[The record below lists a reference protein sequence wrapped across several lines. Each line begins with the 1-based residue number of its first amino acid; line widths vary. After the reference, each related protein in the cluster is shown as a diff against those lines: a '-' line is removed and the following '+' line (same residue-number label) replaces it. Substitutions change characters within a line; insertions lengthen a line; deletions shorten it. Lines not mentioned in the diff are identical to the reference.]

1 MRVTRK
7 AVILSLPLTLVLAT
21 PALAQVDFVRQ
32 QLTQF
37 IEGLVSNENQKVKI
51 EGLSGIPFDVKIKR
65 VTIADTN
72 GVWLTVNDVSLDI
85 KATALLRGRLEVNKV
100 GAERT
105 VVARAPVSPPTD
117 PAADDAFALP
127 QPPEL
132 PQSIS
137 RVLVQDINFERIE
150 FEGPVLGEAA
160 TFTLQGSVKP
170 GEGDDVIVADLKGR
184 RIDENTANLSL
195 DATLDLAKQAAKVDL
210 HAEETGSLFADL
222 VGIPQADRVYLD
234 LNGNGPLKNWDA
246 GLVFDAQSLL
256 HANADAKLDYS
267 DTPKIDLSAVVAPV
281 PGVFPEDVGALL
293 GRVFSLDVEVGQTS
307 PDTFQLDRFD
317 LESAFLQ
324 TDGQGRMDFKTG
336 ELGGNIDVVLP
347 DLAKASALAKT
358 DLAGRAK
365 LRVDASGTVQEP
377 LFVVDLSGSG
387 IDGANFGV
395 ETVAGKIDVRPLAAL
410 NQPFAGA
417 SLKGDGRIEGATQ
430 DGEPLRPEDALQFSL
445 DVRVPTKGQA
455 VLNALTL
462 EGDTFKAEATAD
474 VALPAL
480 KGTAQINADV
490 PDLRAL
496 QTALGPLAPEG
507 MNLEGAVMLQADA
520 DIAENAERVD
530 AKVVLGADDFAG
542 LPADADRVLG
552 SDPRLT
558 ADLLYL
564 KDERVALNDLDLK
577 AATVNLQGTAG
588 FALPSLEGQARLDA
602 GIPDLAALGQ
612 ALRDRLPPD
621 LRPKGSVDLKID
633 ATTAPNLASAKA
645 NVVLAAQN
653 LSGLPGEATRLVG
666 SAPKLKADVD
676 YVKDGRVTL
685 TNLDLD
691 AARAD
696 LAGRATLGLDAKR
709 ALDGRVTLS
718 LPELAAL
725 EGLLKQSIAGAGK
738 AVVDLGGTLDKPDV
752 RLDADAAPL
761 KVVGQDFER
770 VALVATAA
778 GPTDDL
784 SGDMTLTA
792 RTRGEELRLASAYSY
807 TPELARLKRLRLTAS
822 ATELGG
828 DLAYDLEHNL
838 AEGEI
843 QGRVGDFAALRP
855 FIGQDVQGQGRVD
868 LRLSADSG
876 RQKVDLNLD
885 APKVAGD
892 FGDVEGLKLDAAVND
907 ALGTPTI
914 DAKANLDRFTQGD
927 LRLDTA
933 RIDANGGLD
942 GLRVE
947 AALKG
952 AQGRGGGEDVPF
964 DVETAAMIDA
974 RSATK
979 SVRVERLDG
988 SAANEPLRLRAP
1000 LTVSLPQGGYALDGL
1015 DLTFAGARLAG
1026 DARLVGEILA
1036 GDLRLEGF
1044 DLAKLDPYLERDLR
1058 GGLKADVTLG
1068 GSPAAPD
1075 IALSLDG
1082 RQIALAEE
1090 AFAEVPPATIDLKGR
1105 YDQELFTGNLAIAGT
1120 FDQPLQAEV
1129 RLPLDLS
1136 LQPFAFDLPQDRQ
1149 IGGGITGKAA
1159 LARLVQIAQLDGQ
1172 QAKGVLD
1179 IDLSLDGTYAR
1190 PLANGA
1196 IRVDDGAFSDAN
1208 TGVRL
1213 DDIVLDVEAR
1223 GRTIEVATLRARG
1236 PGNGTITG
1244 GGRIEMAPERDF
1256 PFDFTL
1262 SSKNARLLDN
1272 DLGVALVTSDLGID
1286 GDIDAAKLSGT
1297 VNIDSAD
1304 LQIPSGGVTDPP
1316 ELDVVVRR
1324 NGELVPRPKPEEGAA
1339 AGAPFDLALDVEVN
1353 APERIF
1359 VRGRGLSSE
1368 WGGNLAI
1375 DGQATAPEIVG
1386 SIDFRRGFLDF
1397 LGERF
1402 TITEGSVS
1410 FTGDTPPTPQVKLTA
1425 EAERDGFTAIVRV
1438 SGPAT
1443 DPEVA
1448 LTSEPELPQDQVLS
1462 RLLFDQDVSDI
1473 TPAQGIKLAAAVRE
1487 LQGGGPGL
1495 LDRFRGSLGLDTLD
1509 IGGEGDESAVS
1520 AGKYIADD
1528 VYLEVEQGLATNTTR
1543 ARVEVDLGRGFDA
1556 TSEVGSDGNS
1566 GAGINW
1572 SLDY

>member
-1 MRVTRK
+1 MRVTPK
-7 AVILSLPLTLVLAT
+7 AVILAPPLVLALAT

-51 EGLSGIPFDVKIKR
+51 EGLSGIPFDVKIER
-65 VTIADTN
+65 VTIADTQ

-85 KATALLRGRLEVNKV
+85 AATALLRGRLEIDKV
-100 GAERT
+100 GAART

-117 PAADDAFALP
+117 PAADNPFTLP

-150 FEGPVLGEAA
+150 LQEPLLGEAA
-160 TFTLQGSVKP
+160 VFTLNGSVKP
-170 GEGDDVIVADLKGR
+170 GASDDVIVADLKGR

-195 DATLDLAKQAAKVDL
+195 NATLDLARQAAKVDL
-210 HAEETGSLFADL
+210 HAEETGALFADL
-222 VGIPQADRVYLD
+222 TGIPEADRIYLD
-234 LNGNGPLKNWDA
+234 LNGDGPLKNWDA
-246 GLVFDAQSLL
+246 SLVFDAQSLL

-281 PGVFPEDVGALL
+281 PGVFPADVGALL
-293 GRVFSLDVEVGQTS
+293 GRVFSLDVKVGQTS

-317 LESAFLQ
+317 LESAFLK
-324 TDGQGRMDFKTG
+324 TDGRGRMDFKTG
-336 ELGGNIDVVLP
+336 ELDGNVDVVLP

-358 DLAGRAK
+358 DLAGEAK
-365 LRVDASGTVQEP
+365 LTIDASGTVQEP

-387 IDGANFGV
+387 IDAANFGV
-395 ETVAGKIDVRPLAAL
+395 ETVASKINVRPLAAL
-410 NQPFAGA
+410 NQPFAGVG
-417 SLKGDGRIEGATQ
+417 LKGDGRVAGVTQ
-430 DGEPLRPEDALQFSL
+430 NGEPLRPEDALQFGL
-445 DVRVPTKGQA
+445 DARVPTKGEA

-474 VALPAL
+474 VALPDL
-480 KGTAQINADV
+480 KGKARINAAV

-496 QTALGPLAPEG
+496 QAALGPLAPEG
-507 MNLEGAVMLQADA
+507 MNLEGAVTLRADA
-520 DIAENAERVD
+520 DIAQNAERVD
-530 AKVVLGADDFAG
+530 ARVVLGADDFAG

-552 SDPRLT
+552 PDPRLS
-558 ADLLYL
+558 ADLLYV

-577 AATVNLQGTAG
+577 AETLNLRGTAG
-588 FALPSLEGQARLDA
+588 FDLPSLEGKARLDA

-633 ATTAPNLASAKA
+633 ATTAADLASAKA
-645 NVVLAAQN
+645 NIVLAAQG

-666 SAPKLKADVD
+666 SAPKLKVDVD
-676 YVKDGRVTL
+676 YVKDGRVAL
-685 TNLDLD
+685 TNLDLR
-691 AARAD
+691 AAKLG

-709 ALDGRVTLS
+709 ALNGRVTLT

-725 EGLLKQSIAGAGK
+725 EGLLKRPIAGEGK
-738 AVVDLGGTLDKPDV
+738 AVVDLGGTLDRPDV
-752 RLDADAAPL
+752 KLDADATPL
-761 KVVGQDFER
+761 SVAGQDFER
-770 VALVATAA
+770 VALEATAA

-784 SGDMTLTA
+784 GGDMTLTA

-807 TPELARLKRLRLTAS
+807 TPNLARLKGLRLTAP
-822 ATELGG
+822 ATELDG
-828 DLAYDLEHNL
+828 DLAYNL
-838 AEGEI
+838 VRSFAEGRVEG
-843 QGRVGDFAALRP
+843 QVGDFTALRP
-855 FIGQDVQGQGRVD
+855 FTGQDVRGQGRVD
-868 LRLSADSG
+868 LRLSADAG

-907 ALGTPTI
+907 ALGTPSI
-914 DAKANLDRFTQGD
+914 DAKAHLDRFTQGD
-927 LRLDTA
+927 LRVDTA
-933 RIDANGGLD
+933 RIDANGGLNA
-942 GLRVE
+942 LRVE

-952 AQGRGGGEDVPF
+952 AKGGEVPF
-964 DVETAAMIDA
+964 DVETAAVVDA
-974 RSATK
+974 RSAAKT
-979 SVRVERLDG
+979 VRVERLEG
-988 SAANEPLRLRAP
+988 SVADEPLRLQGP
-1000 LTVSLPQGGYALDGL
+1000 LTVSLPRGGYALEGL

-1026 DARLVGEILA
+1026 DAKLAGETLA
-1036 GDLRLEGF
+1036 GDLRLENF
-1044 DLAKLDPYLERDLR
+1044 DLVKLDPYLERPVR
-1058 GGLKADVTLG
+1058 GRLEADVKLD
-1068 GSPAAPD
+1068 GSPSAPD
-1075 IALSLDG
+1075 IALNLDG
-1082 RQIALAEE
+1082 RQIKLDER
-1090 AFAEVPPATIDLKGR
+1090 AFAEVPPATIDLEGR
-1105 YDQELFTGNLAIAGT
+1105 YDQEQFTGNLTIAGT
-1120 FDQPLQAEV
+1120 FDDPLRAEV

-1149 IGGGITGKAA
+1149 IGGGVTGKMA
-1159 LARLVQIAQLDGQ
+1159 LARLVQITQLDGQ

-1196 IRVDDGAFSDAN
+1196 VRVDNGAFSDAN
-1208 TGVRL
+1208 SGVRL
-1213 DDIVLDVEAR
+1213 DNIVLDVEAR
-1223 GRTIEVATLRARG
+1223 GRTVEIATLRAQG
-1236 PGNGTITG
+1236 PGNGTVTG
-1244 GGRIEMAPERDF
+1244 GGRIEMAPERNF

-1262 SSKNARLLDN
+1262 NSNNARLLDN
-1272 DLGVALVTSDLGID
+1272 DLGVAVVTSDLSID
-1286 GDIDAAKLSGT
+1286 GDARAAKLAGT
-1297 VNIDSAD
+1297 VNIDQAD

-1324 NGELVPRPKPEEGAA
+1324 NGELVPQPKPEAGAA
-1339 AGAPFDLALDVEVN
+1339 AGPPFNLALDVKVN

-1368 WGGNLAI
+1368 WGGNLTI
-1375 DGQATAPEIVG
+1375 DGQAAAPEIVG

-1402 TITEGSVS
+1402 TITEGSVG
-1410 FTGDTPPTPQVKLTA
+1410 FTGDTPPTPQVKLVA

-1438 SGPAT
+1438 TGPAT
-1443 DPEVA
+1443 EPEVK

-1473 TPAQGIKLAAAVRE
+1473 TPAQGLKLAAAVRE

-1495 LDRFRGSLGLDTLD
+1495 LDKFRGSLGLDTLD
-1509 IGGEGDESAVS
+1509 IGGEGDQSAVS